1 MANELKTRIQLRHDT
16 DANWQLVKDTLVP
29 LIGEACLTTDGPD
42 SAAENGVNVNSDGTM
57 TVNNINLSKITQTPG
72 TELILNGGD
81 ATVSE

>member
-16 DANWQLVKDTLVP
+16 EENWTSVKDSFIPLV
-29 LIGEACLTTDGPD
+29 GEACLTTDG
-42 SAAENGVNVNSDGTM
+42 ENKGKVKYGDGT
-57 TVNNINLSKITQTPG
+57 STPG

>member
-42 SAAENGVNVNSDGTM
+42 KGKVKF
-57 TVNNINLSKITQTPG
+57 LH
-72 TELILNGGD
+72 
-81 ATVSE
+81 

>member
-42 SAAENGVNVNSDGTM
+42 KGKVKYGDGEST
-57 TVNNINLSKITQTPG
+57 
-72 TELILNGGD
+72 
-81 ATVSE
+81 